1 MPYEYKA
8 KVLKVLDGDTV
19 EIDLDLG
26 FNIILANQKVR
37 LNGIDTPESRTTN
50 TEEKS
55 RGLLSKKKLTEKLP
69 VGSWQTI
76 QTMKAD
82 SNDDKFGR
90 ILGVFLM
97 EDGKSLNQWMVDNNY
112 AVAYLGENK
121 ELVQEAHQKNKLKLI
136 ERGELPK

>member
-8 KVLKVLDGDTV
+8 KILKVLDGDTV

-50 TEEKS
+50 TEEKP

-76 QTMKAD
+76 QTLKSD
-82 SNDDKFGR
+82 NNDDKFGR
-90 ILGVFLM
+90 ILGVFIM
-97 EDGKSLNQWMVDNNY
+97 EDGKSLNQWMIDNNY
-112 AVAYLGENK
+112 AVGYLGENK
-121 ELVQEAHQKNKLKLI
+121 ELVQEAHQKNKQKLI